1 LEEDRRVNITVYCG
15 AHEGRDPEFAKRA
28 AELGRWMAEHGH
40 RLVFGGGNSGM
51 MGVISQAV
59 IAAGGE
65 LTGVTPEFFIT
76 ADEVRD
82 DMTELILSA
91 DVAERRSKMID
102 LADAFIAL
110 PGGTGTLDEISEV
123 IANNRLG
130 LLGETYK
137 PVMVYNVNG
146 YYDSFFDLLD
156 AMESQEFYRH
166 EDRSK
171 VIEVR
176 CIEDIAA
183 ALETAGGEDST
194 RNRLY
199 DGMR

>member
-146 YYDSFFDLLD
+146 YYDSFFDFLN
-156 AMESQEFYRH
+156 AMEAQEFYRY

>member
-91 DVAERRSKMID
+91 DVTERRSKMID

-146 YYDSFFDLLD
+146 YYDSFFDFLN
-156 AMESQEFYRH
+156 AMEAQEFYRY

>member
-1 LEEDRRVNITVYCG
+1 VNITVYCG

-146 YYDSFFDLLD
+146 YYDSFFDFLN
-156 AMESQEFYRH
+156 AMEAQEFYRY

>member
-1 LEEDRRVNITVYCG
+1 MEEDRRVNITVYCG

-91 DVAERRSKMID
+91 DVTERRSKMID

-146 YYDSFFDLLD
+146 YYDSFFDFLN
-156 AMESQEFYRH
+156 AMEAQEFYRY

>member
-1 LEEDRRVNITVYCG
+1 MEEDLRVNITVYCG
-15 AHEGRDPEFAKRA
+15 AHEGRDPEFTKRA
-28 AELGRWMAEHGH
+28 AELGSWMAEHGH
-40 RLVFGGGNSGM
+40 RLVFGGGNFGM

-59 IAAGGE
+59 VAAGGE
-65 LTGVTPEFFIT
+65 LTGVTPEFFVA
-76 ADEVRD
+76 ADEVRE
-82 DMTELILSA
+82 DMTELILA
-91 DVAERRSKMID
+91 KDMAERRYTMMD

-110 PGGTGTLDEISEV
+110 PGGTGTLDEITEV
-123 IANNRLG
+123 IATNRLG
-130 LLGETYK
+130 RLGEIYK

-146 YYDSFFDLLD
+146 YYDSFFDFLD
-156 AMESQEFYRH
+156 AMEAQEFYRH
-166 EDRSK
+166 EDRSN

-183 ALETAGGEDST
+183 ALETAGGEDGT